1 MTKTKEFLQQS
12 FQPGDPVCI
21 TYINGQE
28 CCGIVDQFLPQSVI
42 LRRTDGSSQ
51 FIDYGIIGTFEKS
64 AERQLH
70 YRLRGCLEQKK
81 SVVLTTKNGVQISGV
96 PVELDE
102 KVICIRG
109 ANGLETMVM
118 LDYIGMF
125 TVGTAT
131 AAAPVSVATPAVV
144 SAPAAAAPAQSAPA
158 ESSAFAAPA
167 PRKLTAADRLLELS
181 APLEQAKMAL
191 NALQARLREDGT
203 LAGECNAKLNSL
215 QNAIKINEYEAKYQR
230 TPRILAELIQVT
242 NTYYASVPLL
252 SIIGEVALMAGGNE
266 ERSAALECF
275 SVHWDRLCAND
286 ENLLRL
292 LAVLCEQQ
300 GSAAVLT
307 DLTAKWCRGAE
318 LPYLRAMAHYAV
330 AVAAVVPEDVFS
342 DNDTAI
348 CCRKLFELLTNT
360 DFGAAEAAKQP
371 EPVQIE
377 ADMTEE
383 AAPLPPLAPGER
395 CGKITLFIPANG
407 FGVITDTE
415 GHTYSFVTHNMSIE
429 EAARIR
435 YGAVVYFY
443 KGLQPRYNK
452 KKQQYVD
459 IAEMIRVMADAD
471 DAELPKPST
480 EPEFP
485 ANRCTA
491 ENMADK
497 EIGYVMLFRTAV
509 RSGYICHEMNYGV
522 AERGNIFFEQT
533 DMDPEMPLDTY
544 HYHYKVAFNYVNG
557 LPRRATNV
565 VVLERLPKPEAAP
578 KEPVVLP
585 LAEDEYHRLQFC
597 QGETMLVER
606 KQDEN
611 VFGRFVSFAEDVLTL
626 ENDGQQTAIPVGE
639 IKELFFAG
647 VVTHYMTAALS
658 GKVNGQYPF
667 RIHNVI
673 GTEPDRILKQG
684 GAASMPCLYSLR
696 LHNGELRVHKL
707 RAFDESLLQQLP
719 WQEGTVAG
727 AYRPGTYFT
736 VDEKIRCH
744 AGTFGDAVTTGWMQQ
759 QDFLRQAVLYR
770 CVYHKSAEPGVL
782 ARSAVQVIA
791 KQQLADV
798 VSPLGVDGLR
808 LQCPMGNF
816 EAPGDLS
823 GYDLGQQLRVTFA
836 LDAQGALTVTEM
848 DAENLTLPTY
858 AAVIAEEKQA
868 LEQAMAEAEAAQDMA
883 KVAEIGYTMLRQAML
898 PPDKGMELIYHAC
911 LRCNDE
917 TVFRQAMESHGYLLP
932 NVVRMGYRMQLQCL
946 SGDQQAACSTA
957 LTYLSANASDPN
969 TIAIAREL
977 AKSALDREALRTH
990 VLEKRAFADDRCAGR
1005 IGLFNPIT
1013 RQGNIQWA
1021 KGKLNFSYKDF
1032 VDLSDDDLDLQRYD
1046 YFVTFRVDESHHVPK
1061 AANVELLYR
1070 KEKTMQ

>member
-28 CCGIVDQFLPQSVI
+28 CCGTVDQFLPQSVI

-70 YRLRGCLEQKK
+70 YRLQGCLEQKK
-81 SVVLTTKNGVQISGV
+81 SVVLTTKNGAQISGV
-96 PVELDE
+96 PVDLDE

-109 ANGLETMVM
+109 ANGSETMVT

-125 TVGTAT
+125 TVGTAA
-131 AAAPVSVATPAVV
+131 AAAPV
-144 SAPAAAAPAQSAPA
+144 PAAVPAMQTPEQTASVPA
-158 ESSAFAAPA
+158 EPPADASAFATPV
-167 PRKLTAADRLLELS
+167 PRKLTVADRLQELA
-181 APLEQAKMAL
+181 APLDQAKAAL
-191 NALQARLREDGT
+191 NVLQTRLREDGT
-203 LAGECNAKLNSL
+203 LASECNAKLNSL

-252 SIIGEVALMAGGNE
+252 SIIGEVALMTGGNE
-266 ERSAALECF
+266 ERSAALECI
-275 SVHWDRLCAND
+275 SAHWDRLCAND
-286 ENLLRL
+286 DNLLRL

-300 GSAAVLT
+300 GSSAVLT

-318 LPYLRAMAHYAV
+318 QPYLRAMAHYAV
-330 AVAAVVPEDVFS
+330 AVHAAVPENVLIENDVAAS
-342 DNDTAI
+342 
-348 CCRKLFELLTNT
+348 CRKLFELLTNT
-360 DFGAAEAAKQP
+360 DFGAAEAVAVP
-371 EPVQIE
+371 EPVQ
-377 ADMTEE
+377 ADADTTEE

-415 GHTYSFVTHNMSIE
+415 GHTYSFVTHNMSLE

-471 DAELPKPST
+471 DAELPKPSA
-480 EPEFP
+480 EPEFSG
-485 ANRCTA
+485 NRCTA

-497 EIGYVMLFRTAV
+497 EIGYVMLFRPSV

-565 VVLERLPKPEAAP
+565 VVLERLPKPDATP
-578 KEPVVLP
+578 KEPVVQP
-585 LAEDEYHRLQFC
+585 LAEEEYHRLQFC
-597 QGETMLVER
+597 QGETMLAER
-606 KQDEN
+606 KQGDSL
-611 VFGRFVSFAEDVLTL
+611 FGRFVSFARGVFTL
-626 ENDGQQTAIPVGE
+626 EIGGEQKEIPAGE
-639 IKELFFAG
+639 IRELFFAG

-673 GTEPDRILKQG
+673 GIEPDRILKQG
-684 GAASMPCLYSLR
+684 SAASMPCLYSLR
-696 LHNGELRVHKL
+696 VQNGELRVHKL
-707 RAFDESLLQQLP
+707 RAFDAPLLQQLS

-727 AYRPGTYFT
+727 AYRIGTYFT
-736 VDEKIRCH
+736 VDEKVRCH
-744 AGTFGDAVTTGWMQQ
+744 MSALGDPVTLGWMQQ
-759 QDFLRQAVLYR
+759 QDFQRQAVLYR

-782 ARSAVQVIA
+782 SHSAVQVIA
-791 KQQLADV
+791 KHQLADV

-808 LQCPMGNF
+808 LQCTAGNF
-816 EAPGDLS
+816 EAPADLS
-823 GYDLGQQLRVTFA
+823 GYDLGQQLRISFA
-836 LDAQGALTVTEM
+836 LDAQGALKVSDM

-858 AAVIAEEKQA
+858 AAEIAAEKQA
-868 LEQAMAEAEAAQDMA
+868 LEAAMQEAEAAENMV
-883 KVAEIGYTMLRQAML
+883 KVAEIGYTMLQQAML
-898 PPDKGMELIYHAC
+898 PPDKAMELIYHAC
-911 LRCNDE
+911 LRCDDE
-917 TVFRQAMESHGYLLP
+917 TIFRQAMESHGYLLP
-932 NVVRMGYRMQLQCL
+932 HVVRMGYRMQLQCL
-946 SGDQQAACSTA
+946 SGDRQAACSTA
-957 LTYLSANASDPN
+957 LTYLTVNASDPN

-977 AKSALDREALRTH
+977 AKSALDRETLRAH

-1005 IGLFNPIT
+1005 IGLFNPVT

-1032 VDLSDDDLDLQRYD
+1032 VDLADTELDLLRYD
-1046 YFVTFRVDESHHVPK
+1046 YFVTFRVDESHHIPK
-1061 AANVELLYR
+1061 AAGVELLYR
-1070 KEKTMQ
+1070 KEKTTV